1 MSIIRADSL
10 KDRAGVGAPNA
21 PNGLNVTGVCT
32 ATTFSGSGASLTNLD
47 ASDLASGTIPDA
59 RFPATLPAINGSN
72 LTNVSAGKVLQIV
85 QQHDTNFAR
94 AETNSSSF
102 VATNHQVSIT
112 PTAASSK
119 ILLHFSGDCNTNGTS
134 NFMHVSIF
142 RSVNGGSF
150 SDIAPYGSSGQVNG
164 FFISNG
170 AGNARLEV
178 PFSIH
183 YLDTPSYS
191 VGNAIV
197 YKLYFRGSGSGS
209 NVEIPCSSNK
219 QPVMCIASEISS

>member
-1 MSIIRADSL
+1 MSEIRVTNIIGET
-10 KDRAGVGAPNA
+10 GVDAVNFTKGV
-21 PNGLNVTGVCT
+21 NVTGIVT
-32 ATTFSGSGASLTNLD
+32 ATSVSATNVSIGSSVTATNFFGSGAGL
-47 ASDLASGTIPDA
+47 SG
-59 RFPATLPAINGSN
+59 
-72 LTNVSAGKVLQIV
+72 VSAGKVLQVV
-85 QQHDTNFAR
+85 QQHDTNFGR

>member
-1 MSIIRADSL
+1 MSTIRADSL

-21 PNGLNVTGVCT
+21 PNGMNVTGVCT
-32 ATTFSGSGASLTNLD
+32 ATTFSGSGASLTSL
-47 ASDLASGTIPDA
+47 
-59 RFPATLPAINGSN
+59 PAAQLTGTLPAINGSN
-72 LTNVSAGKVLQIV
+72 LTNVSAGKVLQVV
-85 QQHDTNFAR
+85 QQHDTTFTR
-94 AETNSSSF
+94 AETNNSSF
-102 VATNHQVSIT
+102 TATTHQVSIT

-119 ILLHFSGDCNTNGTS
+119 ILVSFSGDCNTNGTS
-134 NFMHVSIF
+134 NYMHVTIY

-150 SDIAPYGSSGQVNG
+150 SDIAPHGSGGAGNG
-164 FFISNG
+164 FFICNG
-170 AGNARLEV
+170 AGGSRIEV

-209 NVEIPCSSNK
+209 NVEIPSSGSK

>member
-1 MSIIRADSL
+1 MSEIRVTNII
-10 KDRAGVGAPNA
+10 GE
-21 PNGLNVTGVCT
+21 TGVDAVNFTKGINATGIIT
-32 ATTFSGSGASLTNLD
+32 ATNISIGSSVTASTFHGSGAGLT
-47 ASDLASGTIPDA
+47 G
-59 RFPATLPAINGSN
+59 
-72 LTNVSAGKVLQIV
+72 VSAGKVLQVV
-85 QQHDTNFAR
+85 QQHDTNFTR

-134 NFMHVSIF
+134 NYMHVSIF

-197 YKLYFRGSGSGS
+197 YKLYFRGSGSGT